1 MAARNAKQCLSA
13 RQVLSGYL
21 LCEVIEPPSNAQHWN
36 EGSARAGAAGVWR
49 RNPAGD
55 VSILSRTPTREKE
68 KLDYLVLVSRTCF
81 SCGFVDSGL
90 TNLVFLWICGQTRQ
104 VIVDLIAHHDK
115 RQKHAFV
122 WPTKTCGFETCLC
135 LVLFC

>member
-1 MAARNAKQCLSA
+1 MVPRKIPRKINSLGWLRETLDNVSQHVSF
-13 RQVLSGYL
+13 SGYL
-21 LCEVIEPPSNAQHWN
+21 LGEVIEPPSNAQHWS

-49 RNPAGD
+49 RNRAGD
-55 VSILSRTPTREKE
+55 VSIMSQTSTREKE

-104 VIVDLIAHHDK
+104 VIAE
-115 RQKHAFV
+115 
-122 WPTKTCGFETCLC
+122 GEG
-135 LVLFC
+135 